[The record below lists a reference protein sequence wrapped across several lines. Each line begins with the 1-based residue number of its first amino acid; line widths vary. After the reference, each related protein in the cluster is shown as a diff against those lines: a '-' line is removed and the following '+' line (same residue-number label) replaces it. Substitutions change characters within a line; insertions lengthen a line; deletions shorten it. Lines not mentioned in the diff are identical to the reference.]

1 MRTSKRLA
9 FKKLHKD
16 LVKAGEYGTASR
28 VYDLLM
34 NGRVTLGLNDTDWN
48 AEHLLQKI
56 GCGIQYSRSGYS
68 ATVYDRAF

>member
-9 FKKLHKD
+9 LKKLHKD

-48 AEHLLQKI
+48 AEHLLQ
-56 GCGIQYSRSGYS
+56 SRSGYS